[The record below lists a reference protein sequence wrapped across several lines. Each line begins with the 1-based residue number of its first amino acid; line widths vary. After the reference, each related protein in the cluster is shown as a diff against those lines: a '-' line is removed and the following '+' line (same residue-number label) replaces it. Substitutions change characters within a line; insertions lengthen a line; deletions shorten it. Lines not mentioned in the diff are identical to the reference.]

1 MTEVTPPLEN
11 TRFSPFFDFTV
22 LRPPGILHA
31 AVLDE
36 EGDVLTE
43 PYEETVTVDVPVM
56 GVVYRDATAEEQAAA
71 QVPIPTEMQI
81 QALKNELAAYDYIG
95 VKLAMG
101 VATREEY
108 AEEIAHTETLRQRI
122 RALESE
128 VG

>member
-1 MTEVTPPLEN
+1 MCLLWAL
-11 TRFSPFFDFTV
+11 F
-22 LRPPGILHA
+22 I
-31 AVLDE
+31 
-36 EGDVLTE
+36 
-43 PYEETVTVDVPVM
+43 
-56 GVVYRDATAEEQAAA
+56 RDATAEEQAEA
-71 QVPIPTEMQI
+71 QAPIPTEMQI

>member
-1 MTEVTPPLEN
+1 MRTAEYKQISTKKEQ
-11 TRFSPFFDFTV
+11 RTV
-22 LRPPGILHA
+22 LHE

-36 EGDVLTE
+36 EGNVLTE

-56 GVVYRDATAEEQAAA
+56 GVVYRDATAEEQATA
-71 QVPIPTEMQI
+71 QVPIPAEMQI
-81 QALKNELAAYDYIG
+81 QALKNELATYDYIG

>member
-1 MTEVTPPLEN
+1 MRTAEYKQISTKKEQH
-11 TRFSPFFDFTV
+11 TV
-22 LRPPGILHA
+22 LHA

-36 EGDVLTE
+36 EGNVLTE

-56 GVVYRDATAEEQAAA
+56 GVVYRDATAEEQ
-71 QVPIPTEMQI
+71 VPIPAEMQI